1 MLHECE
7 CQAMQD
13 SEVVAHL
20 KIYLRMI
27 VAVTE
32 INDQVQWS
40 TFTDACARSL
50 PTLSANSSRLCG
62 ADGLWEERTHYDN
75 CQPLPLGAEEHY
87 NITGNKYIHMQFF

>member
-32 INDQVQWS
+32 INDQV
-40 TFTDACARSL
+40 
-50 PTLSANSSRLCG
+50 
-62 ADGLWEERTHYDN
+62 
-75 CQPLPLGAEEHY
+75 
-87 NITGNKYIHMQFF
+87 